1 MHDSYKLWFLAQ
13 VSNMWLLDLFLERSD
28 KDRRDRLHISKLL
41 FFLPVIILAKPILWQ
56 RLLFKEMYLY

>member
-41 FFLPVIILAKPILWQ
+41 FFLPVIILAKPILWK